1 MKLVAISLVVFTTVF
16 ACMAVP
22 AVGQT
27 PTTFTGNHN
36 NDWNDG
42 RNWSAG
48 VPGPTSNAIIP
59 VGKTPFIGQNDS
71 GVCQIITLS
80 GTLRLK
86 KDSVLTIGQQDL
98 PNSSTISGTMTIG
111 KQDDPN
117 HGPATLKIS
126 GDHTITGDDGTIELV
141 RESVIDDNGDEDDLL
156 TIKCDS
162 EADCSKD
169 DRPLIEDS
177 LVITGVGSI
186 KVALQNEAY
195 VVAGPPG
202 VLVLADHDKDS
213 NCCGSWI
220 AEEGGELGVQCLVEG
235 TGTWRAQDDDYEDDD
250 YLGGTITI
258 GYDGTA
264 GCVLSDGPV
273 YVNGFDAVLGVTATG
288 YFCTDGNLRFQSV
301 LYDEDQKTN
310 PMIWVAPD
318 GGAEFGVCNDV
329 QCPE

>member
-1 MKLVAISLVVFTTVF
+1 MRIYVVIGLVLT
-16 ACMAVP
+16 MGLAVAVAP
-22 AVGQT
+22 AAAGDVHWIGAAGARWDVGT
-27 PTTFTGNHN
+27 
-36 NDWNDG
+36 
-42 RNWSAG
+42 NWSPEGEPMANDD
-48 VPGPTSNAIIP
+48 VFIANNNWCKIP
-59 VGKTPFIGQNDS
+59 ASHAASAQTIDIDTGDEVRMRS
-71 GVCQIITLS
+71 GSSLTL
-80 GTLRLK
+80 GEQDYPH
-86 KDSVLTIGQQDL
+86 DSVIDGLLTVGS
-98 PNSSTISGTMTIG
+98 NGA
-111 KQDDPN
+111 
-117 HGPATLKIS
+117 ATLKIS
-126 GDHTITGDDGTIELV
+126 GSHTITGDDGTIELKN
-141 RESVIDDNGDEDDLL
+141 SSIIDDNGDDDDLL
-156 TIKCDS
+156 TIEGDS

-213 NCCGSWI
+213 GCCGSWI

-273 YVNGFDAVLGVTATG
+273 YVNGFSAVLGVTATG

>member
-1 MKLVAISLVVFTTVF
+1 MKRFRFFLVVFTTVF

-22 AVGQT
+22 AVGLT
-27 PTTFTGNHN
+27 TTFTGDYDDN
-36 NDWNDG
+36 WNDG
-42 RNWSAG
+42 RNWDER
-48 VPGPTSNAIIP
+48 VPFATDDAVIP
-59 VGKTPFIGQNDS
+59 ADQTPHIKRNET
-71 GVCQIITLS
+71 GVCKTIALA
-80 GTLRLK
+80 GTLLLK
-86 KDSVLTIGQQDL
+86 KDSVLTLGHADYDE
-98 PNSSTISGTMTIG
+98 STISGTMTIG

-126 GDHTITGDDGTIELV
+126 EDHIIIGDYGTIELV
-141 RESVIDDNGDEDDLL
+141 RNSVIEDAGDPGDGLL
-156 TIKCDS
+156 TIEGVS

-213 NCCGSWI
+213 GCCGSWI

-273 YVNGFDAVLGVTATG
+273 YVNGFSAVLGVTATG